1 MGVRKGS
8 RRPGCQGTTPVLEA
22 SGGCFA
28 QKTRRNIP
36 QRSRTSTTSWVRRF
50 RSWPRN
56 RLHPITDT
64 VEELPED
71 QLEEL
76 SNSKLEEEALPTS
89 VACRAACAH
98 GPQKVLVVGVPQASA
113 EEQPLWTLKTYGAA
127 YEHAPQEDLV
137 VKRREAWAE
146 KQPMRTPKESGAV
159 YEHGFTEDLPV
170 NSACDRT
177 EETPCVSKVALS
189 GCESDCFLESIS
201 SSDEEE
207 TAASPHD
214 CCPQKP
220 ENFTDSIEELEQDNK
235 NMEMS
240 KSSLVIFLKSAFG
253 NIISNDEEDLEEQV

>member
-1 MGVRKGS
+1 MGNLN
-8 RRPGCQGTTPVLEA
+8 CC
-22 SGGCFA
+22 SGVHFPGCFA

-56 RLHPITDT
+56 RLHPTTDT

-89 VACRAACAH
+89 VARRAACAH
-98 GPQKVLVVGVPQASA
+98 GPQKVLVVEVHQASA

-159 YEHGFTEDLPV
+159 YEHGKYSGTIPLNGWV
-170 NSACDRT
+170 NLYNYII
-177 EETPCVSKVALS
+177 AL
-189 GCESDCFLESIS
+189 GCLSTDCFLESIS

-207 TAASPHD
+207 NAASPHD

-220 ENFTDSIEELEQDNK
+220 ENFMDNIEELEQDNK